1 MKKIFLILL
10 ITLFSFV
17 TANSNEKN
25 KKFNE
30 DEKLKEFNQWL
41 FDHGHTKFLK
51 KNECAECK
59 ENSWKNQ
66 DQCFEKN
73 GTPKK
78 QCVIDGDTGL
88 GDFGYK
94 WIDQVI
100 YQHNLDIKTY
110 NGVLELPEDAR
121 PNDDTIAYFEIRKL
135 MFIER
140 LRERGRIYTIEP
152 KGNAVEFSF
161 DKNLPSS
168 TLEKE
173 LSEGLILSYLF
184 YDNGVIKFNGKA
196 KNGRFIEDIN
206 DETLFFTHSTGKS
219 ITSYIVGHAICDGYI
234 SSIDE
239 IINWPLMNNTLYYG
253 QPLRNLLNMSAGDSH
268 VMTNDKTSR
277 FKGSDIHH
285 RDMGL
290 DTIAY
295 LLQGTKAKNNKV
307 FYNNALADII
317 ANYIV
322 FKSGDKYDDLMKKVF
337 QEKIKIKNPVGYEM
351 HAQTTLHNRVEGYNR
366 SPQTLASYSY
376 FMTRL
381 DFLRVAEAMMKDYQ
395 NKTCVGNYL
404 RESQEQAKKW
414 YKYRPSSSWEN
425 ARFWMHNYAK
435 KYGSQFYF
443 DFYKMENRNIMGTEG
458 YNGQNMLID
467 LDNSRIVVTNS
478 SATGWDVRKF
488 ILNVIRDGE
497 LPK

>member
-94 WIDQVI
+94 WIDQGI

-322 FKSGDKYDDLMKKVF
+322 FKSGDKYDELMKKVF

>member
-17 TANSNEKN
+17 TANSNEKK

-94 WIDQVI
+94 WIDQGI

>member
-322 FKSGDKYDDLMKKVF
+322 FKSGDKYDNLMKKVF